1 VAHTILTLFGT
12 RPEVIKLSPVIAALE
27 ARPGDFVS
35 LTVASGQHT
44 ELLYPLARRL
54 GVRIDHDLA
63 AMRPRQSLSR
73 LAARLLATLDPVLA
87 RRRPDALLVQGDTT
101 TALAGALAAF
111 HRGLPIGHVEAGLR
125 TGDRTSPFPEEMNR
139 RLITRLAT
147 WHFAATTRNRATLL
161 AEGVEPARIFVTGNP
176 VVDAIEAMLAAPAST
191 PRLESLL
198 AIAEGRRLIVVT
210 THRRE
215 RLGPIMAENLRAL
228 RDFAALHPEV
238 AIVFPVH
245 LNPAVGRAARAIL
258 EGQPGVHLV
267 PPLPY
272 DEFIPLLRRAW
283 LLVSDSGG
291 LQEEAPSVGV
301 PLLVLR
307 ESTERPEAIDC
318 GVARLV
324 GGAPGQLARAL
335 EVAWRDDAWAAAA
348 RGIANPFGQGDAGPR
363 IAQALH
369 DALGAIAPARPARVG
384 AR

>member
-1 VAHTILTLFGT
+1 
-12 RPEVIKLSPVIAALE
+12 
-27 ARPGDFVS
+27 
-35 LTVASGQHT
+35 
-44 ELLYPLARRL
+44 
-54 GVRIDHDLA
+54 
-63 AMRPRQSLSR
+63 
-73 LAARLLATLDPVLA
+73 
-87 RRRPDALLVQGDTT
+87 VQGDTT

-125 TGDRTSPFPEEMNR
+125 TGDRASPFPEEMNR

-147 WHFAATTRNRATLL
+147 WHFAATARNRATLL

-191 PRLESLL
+191 PRLEALL
-198 AIAEGRRLIVVT
+198 AIAEGHRLIVVT

-307 ESTERPEAIDC
+307 ESTERPEAIDS

-324 GGAPGQLARAL
+324 GSAPGQLSRAL

-369 DALGAIAPARPARVG
+369 DALGATAPARPARVG